1 MEEYMINIV
10 NYSMY
15 EYNLV
20 NAHHFNLELLSYL
33 QVLEFINTNA
43 QSYVYMSIL
52 GGNTCT
58 KSVEYRI
65 DIPIR

>member
-1 MEEYMINIV
+1 MEEYTLNIV

-20 NAHHFNLELLSYL
+20 NARYFYLELWSYL

-43 QSYVYMSIL
+43 QSYVYMSIF
-52 GGNTCT
+52 GA
-58 KSVEYRI
+58 
-65 DIPIR
+65 IRALNQ

>member
-52 GGNTCT
+52 GT
-58 KSVEYRI
+58 I
-65 DIPIR
+65 HALHH